1 MDLSSID
8 PSGDGTNFP
17 TPYPVNVN
25 ATSYNG
31 DKGCKACGLIL
42 NPVQA
47 LNSDI
52 CPSCTKRKA
61 VNQFSSRMSGHR

>member
-8 PSGDGTNFP
+8 PNGEGTAFP
-17 TPYPVNVN
+17 TPYPADINR
-25 ATSYNG
+25 TQYNG
-31 DKGCKACGLIL
+31 DKGCASCGIIL

-52 CPSCTKRKA
+52 CPTCTRRKA
-61 VNQFSSRMSGHR
+61 VKQVANRMVG